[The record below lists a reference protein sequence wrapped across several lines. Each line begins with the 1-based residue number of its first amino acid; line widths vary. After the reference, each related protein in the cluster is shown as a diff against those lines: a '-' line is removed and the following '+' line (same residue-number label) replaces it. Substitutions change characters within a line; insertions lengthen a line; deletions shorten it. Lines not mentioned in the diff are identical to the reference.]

1 MIDVLKSKSNLIV
14 WIFLIAI
21 SGSFVFINLP
31 FLPPLILA
39 GVFALGLDN
48 LVRKASQ
55 RFKVSQGVSAL
66 ITVFL
71 ILTLFWAPLGLAIY
85 RVIVNISNAKSL
97 EAGKVV
103 EQINVAKQWI
113 LSILQKFEAV
123 TGSDLVT
130 QATNIF
136 ESTAHQAAQWIVSY
150 SSMIVT
156 EIPGLAF
163 QFFIFTIFVGLLLW
177 KSDIIKFFVE
187 KYSLVDLEL
196 TRSMVRI
203 AKDACEIT
211 LFSTIAIGLI
221 QATVVGLGS
230 LVFGDWDFWL
240 IVTITFV
247 FSFIPIIGAGP
258 VGFVLAVLA
267 FVQGSVGG
275 AIGMVV
281 IAIVA
286 GTIDN
291 VLKPYLA
298 GGKGDDKISPI
309 LGFTSVVGAV
319 IVMGIPGLLF
329 GPVILNLAYEAVPL
343 LLKHLNLAKE
353 T

>member
-1 MIDVLKSKSNLIV
+1 MIEVLKSKPNIIV

-21 SGSFVFINLP
+21 SGGFLFINLP
-31 FLPPLILA
+31 FLAPLILA
-39 GVFALGLDN
+39 GIFALGLDN
-48 LVRKASQ
+48 LVRNASK
-55 RFKVSQGVSAL
+55 RFKISQGASAL

-71 ILTLFWAPLGLAIY
+71 ILVLFWAPLGLAIY
-85 RVIVNISNAKSL
+85 RVFVNISNAKNL

-103 EQINVAKQWI
+103 EQINVAKQWVVN
-113 LSILQKFEAV
+113 ILQKFQAI

-130 QATNIF
+130 QATNVF
-136 ESTAHQAAQWIVSY
+136 ENTAHQAAQWIVSY

-163 QFFIFTIFVGLLLW
+163 HFFVFTIFVGLLLW
-177 KSDIIKFFVE
+177 KSDFIKSFVE
-187 KYSLVDLEL
+187 KYSLVDQEL
-196 TRSMVRI
+196 TQSMVRI

-230 LVFGDWDFWL
+230 LIFGDWDFWL

-258 VGFVLAVLA
+258 VGFVLAVIA
-267 FVQGSVGG
+267 FIQGNVGG
-275 AIGMVV
+275 AVGMVV
-281 IAIVA
+281 ISIVA

-298 GGKGDDKISPI
+298 GGKGDKKISPI

-343 LLKHLNLAKE
+343 LLQHLNLTKE
-353 T
+353 A

>member
-1 MIDVLKSKSNLIV
+1 MIEVLKSKSNIIV
-14 WIFLIAI
+14 WIFLLAI
-21 SGSFVFINLP
+21 SGGFVFINLP

-55 RFKVSQGVSAL
+55 RFKISQGASAL

-85 RVIVNISNAKSL
+85 RVIVNISNAKNL
-97 EAGKVV
+97 EAGKVI
-103 EQINVAKQWI
+103 EQFNLLKQWLLI
-113 LSILQKFEAV
+113 ILQKFERL
-123 TGSDLVT
+123 TGSDLAV

-136 ESTAHQAAQWIVSY
+136 ENSTHQAAQWIVGY
-150 SSMIVT
+150 SSTIVT
-156 EIPGLAF
+156 QIPGLAF

-177 KSDIIKFFVE
+177 KSDFIKSLVE
-187 KYSLVDLEL
+187 KYSLVDKEL
-196 TRSMVRI
+196 TQSMVHI
-203 AKDACEIT
+203 VKSACEIT
-211 LFSTIAIGLI
+211 LFSTITIGLI

-230 LVFGDWDFWL
+230 LAFGDWDFWL

-258 VGFVLAVLA
+258 VGFVLAILA
-267 FVQGSVGG
+267 FIQGHIGG
-275 AIGMVV
+275 AVGMVV
-281 IAIVA
+281 ISIIA

-298 GGKGDDKISPI
+298 GGKGDSKISPI

-319 IVMGIPGLLF
+319 LVMGIPGLLF

-343 LLKHLNLAKE
+343 LLKHLTLTKE